1 MKRNFVDYFIL
12 VFKGMA
18 MGAADVVPGVSG
30 GTIAFISGVYEE
42 LIATLNSINLNSLKT
57 LKLQGVSATWKKING
72 NFLLALF
79 GGILLSI
86 LSLSKLVAWLLHEEP
101 VLLWAFFFGLV
112 LASIIFVLK
121 KINQWNSAVF
131 LGLILGGV
139 FAYQLT
145 QLNALGNSDSNWYL
159 FLSGAIAI
167 CAMILPGI
175 SGAFILVILGSYAN
189 VLQALN
195 DKDIAKITI
204 FMTGALIGILSFSR
218 LLKWL
223 FKRFKNMTLA
233 VLTGFMIGALS
244 KIWPWKKTLSFREN
258 SEGISVPLK
267 EQCIAPFSFDG
278 DPQILSAIGLMLFG
292 FLIIFFLEKIGAKNK
307 KIG

>member
-131 LGLILGGV
+131 LGLIFGGV

-258 SEGISVPLK
+258 SDGISVPLK

-292 FLIIFFLEKIGAKNK
+292 FLMIFFLEKIGAKNK

>member
-57 LKLQGVSATWKKING
+57 LKLQGVSATWKRING

-145 QLNALGNSDSNWYL
+145 QLNALGNSNSNWYL
-159 FLSGAIAI
+159 FFSGAIAI

-258 SEGISVPLK
+258 SDGISVPLK

-278 DPQILSAIGLMLFG
+278 DPQLLSAIGLMLFG

>member
-145 QLNALGNSDSNWYL
+145 QLTALGNSDSNWYL

-258 SEGISVPLK
+258 SDGISVPLK

-292 FLIIFFLEKIGAKNK
+292 FLMIFFLEKIGAKNK

>member
-30 GTIAFISGVYEE
+30 GTIAFISGIYEE

-86 LSLSKLVAWLLHEEP
+86 LTLSKLVAWLLLEEP

-258 SEGISVPLK
+258 SDGISVPLK

-292 FLIIFFLEKIGAKNK
+292 FLMIFFLEKIGAKNK

>member
-57 LKLQGVSATWKKING
+57 LKLQGVSATWKRING

-218 LLKWL
+218 LLKLL

-258 SEGISVPLK
+258 SDGISVPLK

-278 DPQILSAIGLMLFG
+278 DPQLLSAIGLMLFG
-292 FLIIFFLEKIGAKNK
+292 FLMIFFLEKIGAKNK

>member
-30 GTIAFISGVYEE
+30 GTIAFISGIYEE

-79 GGILLSI
+79 VGILLSI
-86 LSLSKLVAWLLHEEP
+86 LTLSKLVAWLLLEEP

>member
-86 LSLSKLVAWLLHEEP
+86 LTLSKLVTWLLLEEP

-175 SGAFILVILGSYAN
+175 SGAFILVILGSYGN

-233 VLTGFMIGALS
+233 VLTGFMIGSLS

-258 SEGISVPLK
+258 SEGINVPLN
-267 EQCIAPFSFDG
+267 EQCIAPFYFDG
-278 DPQILSAIGLMLFG
+278 DPQILSSIGLMIFG
-292 FLIIFFLEKIGAKNK
+292 FLMIFFLEKIGMKNK
-307 KIG
+307 NIG

>member
-145 QLNALGNSDSNWYL
+145 QLTALGNSDSNWYL

-258 SEGISVPLK
+258 SDGISVPLK

-278 DPQILSAIGLMLFG
+278 DPQLLSAIGLMLFG
-292 FLIIFFLEKIGAKNK
+292 FLMIFFLEKIGAKNK

>member
-57 LKLQGVSATWKKING
+57 LKLQGVSATWKRING

-233 VLTGFMIGALS
+233 VLTGFMTGALS

-258 SEGISVPLK
+258 SDGISVPLK

-292 FLIIFFLEKIGAKNK
+292 FLMIFFLEKIGAKNK

>member
-12 VFKGMA
+12 VFKGIA

-42 LIATLNSINLNSLKT
+42 LIATLNAINLNSLKT
-57 LKLQGVSATWKKING
+57 LKSQGVSATWKNING

-258 SEGISVPLK
+258 SDGISVPLK

-292 FLIIFFLEKIGAKNK
+292 FLMIFFLEKIGAKNK

>member
-233 VLTGFMIGALS
+233 VLIGFMIGALS

-292 FLIIFFLEKIGAKNK
+292 FLMIFFLEKIGAKNK

>member
-57 LKLQGVSATWKKING
+57 LKLQGVSATWKRING

-258 SEGISVPLK
+258 SDGISVPLK

-292 FLIIFFLEKIGAKNK
+292 FLMIFFLEKIGAKNK

>member
-258 SEGISVPLK
+258 SDEISVPLK

-292 FLIIFFLEKIGAKNK
+292 FLMIFFLEKIGAKNK

>member
-233 VLTGFMIGALS
+233 VLTGFMTGALS

-258 SEGISVPLK
+258 SDGISVPLK

>member
-12 VFKGMA
+12 VFKGIA

-42 LIATLNSINLNSLKT
+42 LIATLNAINLNSLKT
-57 LKLQGVSATWKKING
+57 LKSQGVSATWKNING

-86 LSLSKLVAWLLHEEP
+86 LTLSKLVAWLLLEEP

-195 DKDIAKITI
+195 DKDIGKITI

-223 FKRFKNMTLA
+223 FKRFKNVTLA
-233 VLTGFMIGALS
+233 VLTGIMIGALS
-244 KIWPWKKTLSFREN
+244 KIWPWKKILSFREN
-258 SEGISVPLK
+258 SEGISVPLN
-267 EQCIAPFSFDG
+267 EQCISPFSFDG

-292 FLIIFFLEKIGAKNK
+292 FLMIFFLEKIGAKNK

>member
-30 GTIAFISGVYEE
+30 GTIAFISGIYEE

-258 SEGISVPLK
+258 SDGISVPLK

>member
-12 VFKGMA
+12 VFKGIA

-258 SEGISVPLK
+258 SDGISVPLK

-292 FLIIFFLEKIGAKNK
+292 FLMIFFLEKIGAKNK

>member
-233 VLTGFMIGALS
+233 VLTGFMIGALL

-258 SEGISVPLK
+258 SDGISVPLK

-292 FLIIFFLEKIGAKNK
+292 FLMIFFLEKIGAKNK

>member
-57 LKLQGVSATWKKING
+57 LKLQGVSATWKRING

-258 SEGISVPLK
+258 SDGISVPLK

-278 DPQILSAIGLMLFG
+278 DPQLLSAIGLMLFG

>member
-57 LKLQGVSATWKKING
+57 LKLQGVSATWKRING

-258 SEGISVPLK
+258 SDGISVPLK

-278 DPQILSAIGLMLFG
+278 DPQLLSAIGLMLFG
-292 FLIIFFLEKIGAKNK
+292 FLMIFFLEKIGAKNK

>member
-30 GTIAFISGVYEE
+30 GTIAFISGIYEE

-258 SEGISVPLK
+258 SDGISVPLK

-292 FLIIFFLEKIGAKNK
+292 FLMIFFLEKIGAKNK

>member
-12 VFKGMA
+12 VFKGIA

-42 LIATLNSINLNSLKT
+42 LIATLNAINLNSLKT
-57 LKLQGVSATWKKING
+57 LKSQGVSATWKNING

-86 LSLSKLVAWLLHEEP
+86 LTLSKLVAWLLLEEP

-258 SEGISVPLK
+258 SDGISVPLK

-278 DPQILSAIGLMLFG
+278 DPQLLSAIGLMLFG
-292 FLIIFFLEKIGAKNK
+292 FLMIFFLEKIGAKNK

>member
-30 GTIAFISGVYEE
+30 GTIAFISGIYEE

-79 GGILLSI
+79 VGILLSI
-86 LSLSKLVAWLLHEEP
+86 LTLSKLVAWLLLEEP

-189 VLQALN
+189 VLQTLN

>member
-30 GTIAFISGVYEE
+30 GTIAFISGIYEE
-42 LIATLNSINLNSLKT
+42 LIDTLNSINLNSLKT

-79 GGILLSI
+79 VGILLSI
-86 LSLSKLVAWLLHEEP
+86 LTLSKLVAWLLLEEP

-292 FLIIFFLEKIGAKNK
+292 FLMIFFLEKIGAKNK

>member
-258 SEGISVPLK
+258 SDGISVPLK

-278 DPQILSAIGLMLFG
+278 DPKILSAIGLMLFG
-292 FLIIFFLEKIGAKNK
+292 FLMIFFLEKIGAKNK

>member
-30 GTIAFISGVYEE
+30 GTIAFISGIYEE

-79 GGILLSI
+79 VGILLSI
-86 LSLSKLVAWLLHEEP
+86 LSLSKLVAWLLLEEA

-258 SEGISVPLK
+258 SDGISVPLK

-292 FLIIFFLEKIGAKNK
+292 FLMIFFLEKIGAKNK

>member
-57 LKLQGVSATWKKING
+57 LKLQGLSATWKKING

-139 FAYQLT
+139 FAYQLI

-258 SEGISVPLK
+258 SDGISVPLK

-292 FLIIFFLEKIGAKNK
+292 FLMIFFLEKIGAKNK